1 MRLEGP
7 KVDHV
12 GGFNIVSDGIAPG
25 SVQVPGNGQP
35 IVLLADRQ
43 TTGGDPKIA
52 TVISADLPA
61 LGRGPIGRKN
71 SFEEVTLEEAQRLRR
86 ELLVATDRICD
97 YVVPLEES
105 EGDVTAHLL
114 SSNLIS
120 GAVDAHALA

>member
-43 TTGGDPKIA
+43 TTGGDPKNA
-52 TVISADLPA
+52 TVVSTELPA
-61 LGRGPIGRKN
+61 PGPGASGGKN
-71 SFEEVTLEEAQRLRR
+71 SFEGNTPAEAQRLRR